1 MAKSRLR
8 ELREREGLTA
18 TELARLSDVSTRTIK
33 RLEKLDDPARE
44 QVTEVTKYKVIN
56 GLNDARL
63 SKQRSE
69 FGFPVVFPEDVSG
82 DNGR

>member
-1 MAKSRLR
+1 
-8 ELREREGLTA
+8 
-18 TELARLSDVSTRTIK
+18 
-33 RLEKLDDPARE
+33 
-44 QVTEVTKYKVIN
+44 VTEVTKYKVIN